1 MYEDRIMRL
10 ARQKQQGLGSLGGP
24 KKPFGQR
31 QQPWKS
37 SEGLSRDVNIE
48 KELNKFQI
56 RANEPTARAAEQQV
70 FDDYRRQGLYPW
82 NLHSRPSVNF
92 EGGRR
97 DIEGWEVRP
106 VNIEKIPPKIQT
118 GIFNTDDGRKML
130 AGTTEDKWGQL
141 VRDGIVNPGDD
152 LNHLQ
157 IDQLYNQYYEG
168 GAGDMD
174 QFGVV

>member
-106 VNIEKIPPKIQT
+106 VNIEKIPPKIQS
-118 GIFNTDDGRKML
+118 GIFNTDAGHEML
-130 AGTTEDKWGQL
+130 ADSYAPQHLLQMYHDALDAGNEDEAERLLFDIQL
-141 VRDGIVNPGDD
+141 RYP
-152 LNHLQ
+152 
-157 IDQLYNQYYEG
+157 QLLETR
-168 GAGDMD
+168 
-174 QFGVV
+174 V